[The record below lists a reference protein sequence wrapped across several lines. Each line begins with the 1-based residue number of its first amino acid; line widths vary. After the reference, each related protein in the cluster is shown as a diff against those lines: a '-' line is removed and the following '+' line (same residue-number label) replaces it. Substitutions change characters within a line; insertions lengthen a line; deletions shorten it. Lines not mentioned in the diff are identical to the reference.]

1 MNAETEQRNPRS
13 MHVDTMSTRDIL
25 TLINTEDQTVP
36 AAIGESAVLDAIARV
51 VEAVNET
58 IANGGRVFYAGAGT
72 SGRLGVLDAAETVPT
87 FGVRPT
93 LFVSLIAGGERAMVN
108 AVEGA
113 EDDAELGQQ
122 DLIAHEFSAG
132 DFLLGIAA
140 SGRTPYVI
148 GALDYAR
155 SIGARTGS
163 LSCNPAAEI
172 SMHAELPI
180 EVVVGPEVVTGSTRM
195 KAGTAQKLVLNMIST
210 TSMIH
215 AGKVYE
221 NLMVDVLPTN
231 RKLVDRAKRII
242 QAATDVSD
250 GVAAEYYERAHH
262 RPKLAIVMIL
272 TQRDAASADALL
284 QAAGGRIAAAVQ
296 LAQAQS

>member
-1 MNAETEQRNPRS
+1 MKSETEQRNPRS
-13 MHVDTMSTRDIL
+13 MNVDTMSTEAIL
-25 TLINTEDQTVP
+25 RLINSEDQKVP
-36 AAIGESAVLDAIARV
+36 AAIGQPEVLAAIAQV
-51 VEAVNET
+51 VAAVDRA
-58 IANGGRVFYAGAGT
+58 IASGGHVFYVGAGT

-87 FGVRPT
+87 YGVSPQ
-93 LFVSLIAGGERAMVN
+93 LFQSLIAGGEGAMIK

-113 EDDAELGQQ
+113 EDSAALGRE
-122 DLIAHEFSAG
+122 DLIARHFAQN

-155 SIGARTGS
+155 SLGAETGA
-163 LSCNPAAEI
+163 LSCNPDAEI
-172 SMHAELPI
+172 SKHADLPI

-210 TSMIH
+210 TSMIN
-215 AGKVYE
+215 AGKVYG

-231 RKLVDRAKRII
+231 EKLVDRAKRII
-242 QAATDVSD
+242 QAATDVSFEE
-250 GVAAEYYERAHH
+250 AATYYERAAH

-272 TQRDAASADALL
+272 TGQGADAAQALL
-284 QAAGGRIAAAVQ
+284 DACGGRIAQAVKRANQ
-296 LAQAQS
+296 N